1 MVDSKSI
8 NFRYAFIAV
17 YILGFLARNFTAN
30 NNYSGQDSRT
40 IALIN
45 TYVDDWWF
53 FLTLDLAFFIP
64 IFFFDRRRAVGVLRG
79 TGGRT
84 LAIGLTASVVLGVL
98 LPSHYLGDLSFEG
111 TPLPILDQTAWIATQ
126 VFTYFMVVFACGD
139 ERSPDQTRPDQTR
152 PHSDNMLGE
161 HAIS

>member
-30 NNYSGQDSRT
+30 NNYSGQDWRN

-64 IFFFDRRRAVGVLRG
+64 IFFFDRRRTVGVLRG
-79 TGGRT
+79 REAE
-84 LAIGLTASVVLGVL
+84 LSPSAL
-98 LPSHYLGDLSFEG
+98 LPVLFWVYFCRPTIWGTYHLRARRCQFWIRPHGLRHRSLHILWWYLLAAMS
-111 TPLPILDQTAWIATQ
+111 AA
-126 VFTYFMVVFACGD
+126 
-139 ERSPDQTRPDQTR
+139 QTRS
-152 PHSDNMLGE
+152 HSDNMLRV